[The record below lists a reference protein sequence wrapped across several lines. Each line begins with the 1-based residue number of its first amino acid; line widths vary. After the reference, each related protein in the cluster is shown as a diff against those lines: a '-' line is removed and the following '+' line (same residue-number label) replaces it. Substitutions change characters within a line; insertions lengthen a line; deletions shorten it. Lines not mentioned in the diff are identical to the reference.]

1 MQDARKLNALPWSKA
16 YPTPSHTAPSRFE
29 LGLREAWEMLR
40 LWRQR
45 VRSRAALRDIV
56 GRDARFYE
64 DIGLPRATVYNEA
77 AKWFWQQ

>member
-1 MQDARKLNALPWSKA
+1 MEDARKLNVLPWSETRTA
-16 YPTPSHTAPSRFE
+16 QPASAPSRIE
-29 LGLREAWEMLR
+29 LGLRSAWEMAR
-40 LWRQR
+40 QWRR
-45 VRSRAALRDIV
+45 RIRSRAALRDIV